1 MKQKYNHLGGAQQH
15 KLNMY
20 IEKNR
25 ELAIEASDYSIAVK
39 ASQELGYPVTES
51 NIRGAREAV
60 GVKKR
65 FAREDSAIKPRYHS
79 ELAKA
84 LIELYEDLGKE
95 PPCIIRDIA
104 ANKKMG
110 SAHKETVRAINNF

>member
-25 ELAIEASDYSIAVK
+25 ELATEASDYSVAVK
-39 ASQELGYPVTES
+39 ASQELGYPVTEN

-60 GVKKR
+60 GIKKR
-65 FAREDSAIKPRYHS
+65 LTKVFKSNASSYIAK
-79 ELAKA
+79 ELVQL
-84 LIELYEDLGKE
+84 LIELGKQPSE
-95 PPCIIRDIA
+95 ILQQIA
-104 ANKKMG
+104 DRRRMEVT
-110 SAHKETVRAINNF
+110 ET

>member
-25 ELAIEASDYSIAVK
+25 ELATEASDYAVAIK
-39 ASQELGYPVTES
+39 ASQELGYPVTEN

-60 GVKKR
+60 GIKKR
-65 FAREDSAIKPRYHS
+65 LSSYIAK
-79 ELAKA
+79 ELVQL
-84 LIELYEDLGKE
+84 LIELGKQPSE
-95 PPCIIRDIA
+95 ILQQIA
-104 ANKKMG
+104 DRRRME
-110 SAHKETVRAINNF
+110 ETEI